1 MFKPLAILAK
11 AALVSALVCVQT
23 HMQGL
28 FCAEHFGVDLTDP
41 PEPKVQQEQQNGSH
55 QS

>member
-1 MFKPLAILAK
+1 MLKTSGNLAK
-11 AALVSALVCVQT
+11 AELVSALVCVQT

-41 PEPKVQQEQQNGSH
+41 PEPKL
-55 QS
+55 